1 MLTDEDIQ
9 RIIKANEAVFVTKEE
24 FEERILDLRQ
34 DMSSLLNAVDK
45 HLKRTESYFQETTI
59 FGHRV
64 DRIEK
69 WIEKPLL

>member
-9 RIIKANEAVFVTKEE
+9 RLERVFVTNER
-24 FEERILDLRQ
+24 FEERILDIRQ
-34 DMSSLLNAVDK
+34 DISNLLTAVDK

-69 WIEKPLL
+69 WITKPLV